1 MEFMVKP
8 RENDVFCLSQ
18 KLLLLGKTKISTG
31 DHKIAFCVCKSDQAH
46 FLKVYGLGACFQV
59 ELFGFTFLVP
69 SHAFL
74 TPDNML
80 CDKPTPFVVMQ
91 INF

>member
-1 MEFMVKP
+1 MMCFVYHK
-8 RENDVFCLSQ
+8 NSFCLEKQ
-18 KLLLLGKTKISTG
+18 RFQLVITKLHFVCASLTKHT
-31 DHKIAFCVCKSDQAH
+31 
-46 FLKVYGLGACFQV
+46 LKVYGLGARFQV